1 MNIDINELDGKIII
15 SDKFNIGA
23 SASQPDATP
32 YFTNVNDEYILSF
45 TNLQN
50 ISKLTKF
57 TYDTLG
63 TTDTRYLTTEYRI
76 SRNGVNFSDWLDV
89 KPDTFLNFPLIDTM
103 DPFYFDLKWI
113 RKGSNPIGNIRLLEY
128 EIIGELEREEAELGE
143 VISVGS
149 GETKLIKPPY
159 VYKVFRIDDLEIIS
173 STDTNTTTAGVEMK
187 WRYSQDNSR
196 TWSSWEL
203 LTVENI
209 KTKKLSPI
217 RFFEVEFSITNNTSS
232 TIKIQDINI
241 IGNFQN
247 VTLDYKKSNLYG
259 IRECCQ
265 SNMYGAYDANG
276 NYIPNTNLNTT
287 GAGVTSGS
295 SGGACDGDGTGVF
308 SPSTVS
314 QIAQFYNPYQQ
325 TAAVDL
331 LDKLSTDAEQVFG
344 HKVIYF
350 VTDPDGKGIDYS
362 LHEYQLYN
370 IVKESEMKVS
380 VNNNEFPDSQI
391 VMNQF
396 DLNLFDTLEVHI
408 TKKQFKDVF
417 GVQRR
422 PSKEDFMY
430 FCNLNR
436 LFQVDHAQQFRGF
449 NNSAIYYKLILKKYT
464 KKANISA
471 DTTEIK
477 NKIDMLTQNSTIDS
491 LFGFEN
497 NQDKASVANKPQHK
511 TLSRDPI
518 RLEYIARI
526 DRELIENSS
535 TVISKTHYDM
545 SSVDYRTSA
554 VNYFNFKTDMKVSDN
569 TGFMVWFNLNNYVVD
584 EMYNMFK
591 YYDDDNSIG
600 WEVNLVND
608 KIVVKLN
615 NTSYNFDLSGN
626 DTNDTIDLEE
636 GVWYCYLLNLDQRNN
651 EMSQFIYKRDVD
663 NEEYASRLR
672 HTSFRKV
679 YENTQDIEAIEF
691 EMEGGYP
698 TILGSDMKA
707 TNIRLFN
714 ETIPRDTHN
723 KILNMSII
731 GDDSKHLIF
740 ADNAN
745 TRLYL
750 NRYPLFE

>member
-1 MNIDINELDGKIII
+1 MNIDINELNGEIII
-15 SDKFNIGA
+15 SGTFNVGA
-23 SASQPDATP
+23 SSSNPDATP
-32 YFTNVNDEYILSF
+32 YFNNIGDEYILSF
-45 TNLQN
+45 TNLEN
-50 ISKLTKF
+50 IIKLSKF
-57 TYDTLG
+57 EFNALG
-63 TTDTRYLTTEYRI
+63 LTDTRYLSSEYRI
-76 SRNGVNFSDWLDV
+76 SRNGINFSDWLEI
-89 KPDTFLNFPLIDTM
+89 KPLDFFNFPIIDPLDKLFIDM
-103 DPFYFDLKWI
+103 KWI
-113 RKGSNPIGNIRLLEY
+113 RSGSNSIGSIRLTEY
-128 EIIGELEREEAELGE
+128 RITGELNRNEVEIGELIT
-143 VISVGS
+143 ISS
-149 GETKLIKPPY
+149 GETRLIKPPY
-159 VYKVFRIDDLEIIS
+159 IYKVFSINDLEIIS
-173 STDTNTTTAGVEMK
+173 PSGIDFNTIGIDIL
-187 WRYSQDNSR
+187 WRYSQDSSR
-196 TWSSWEL
+196 TWSNWEN

-209 KTKKLSPI
+209 KTKKFSPI
-217 RFFEVEFSITNNTSS
+217 RFFEIEFSIKNNTTSI
-232 TIKIQDINI
+232 IKIQDINL
-241 IGNFQN
+241 IGDFQN

-265 SNMYGAYDANG
+265 SNMSGAYDVDG
-276 NYIPNTNLNTT
+276 NFIPNTNLNTT
-287 GAGVTSGS
+287 GSGGS
-295 SGGACDGDGTGVF
+295 SGACDSSSVF
-308 SPSTVS
+308 SSSTVS
-314 QIAQFYNPYQQ
+314 EISQFYNPYQQ

-331 LDKLSTDAEQVFG
+331 LNKLSVDAEQVFG

-350 VTDPDGKGIDYS
+350 ATDPDGKGIDYS
-362 LHEYQLYN
+362 LHEYQLFN
-370 IVKESEMKVS
+370 IVKEAEIKVS

-430 FCNLNR
+430 FCNINR

-449 NNSAIYYKLILKKYT
+449 NNTAVYYKLILKKYS
-464 KKANISA
+464 KKANINTDDS
-471 DTTEIK
+471 EIR
-477 NKIDMLTQNSTIDS
+477 NKIDMLTQNSTINS

-497 NQDKASVANKPQHK
+497 EQDKKSVANKPQHK
-511 TLSRDPI
+511 TLTREPV

-554 VNYFNFKTDMKVSDN
+554 VNYFNFKKDMKVSDN
-569 TGFMVWFNLNNYVVD
+569 SGFMLWFSLNNYVVG

-600 WEVNLVND
+600 WQVNLIND
-608 KIVVKLN
+608 KIVVSLN
-615 NTSYNFDLSGN
+615 SSSYNFDLSGTN
-626 DTNDTIDLEE
+626 TNDTVDLEE
-636 GVWYCYLLNLDQRNN
+636 GVWYCYVLNIDQRNR
-651 EMSQFIYKRDVD
+651 EMSQFIYKRNVD

-672 HTSFRKV
+672 NTSFRKV
-679 YENTQDIEAIEF
+679 YENKQEIEPIEF
-691 EMEGGYP
+691 EIESGYP
-698 TILGSDMKA
+698 TILGSDMKG

-714 ETIPRDTHN
+714 EIIPVDMHN

-745 TRLYL
+745 SRLFL
-750 NRYPLFE
+750 PKFPLFE

>member
-1 MNIDINELDGKIII
+1 MNIDINELNGNVII
-15 SDKFNIGA
+15 SGDFNIGA

-32 YFTNVNDEYILSF
+32 YFNNIGDEYILSF
-45 TNLQN
+45 TNLEN
-50 ISKLTKF
+50 INKLSKF
-57 TYDTLG
+57 EFDTLG
-63 TTDTRYLTTEYRI
+63 VTDTRYLYTEYRI
-76 SRNGVNFSDWLDV
+76 SRNGVNFSDWLEV
-89 KPDTFLNFPLIDTM
+89 KPVDFFNFPTIDPL
-103 DPFYFDLKWI
+103 DPLFIDIKWI
-113 RKGSNPIGNIRLLEY
+113 RKGTNSIGSVRLIEY
-128 EIIGELEREEAELGE
+128 KIIGELDRNEVEPGE
-143 VISVGS
+143 VISISS

-159 VYKVFRIDDLEIIS
+159 IYKVFRIDDLEIIS
-173 STDTNTTTAGVEMK
+173 SSGIDFNTPGIEMS
-187 WRYSQDNSR
+187 WRYSQDSSR
-196 TWSSWEL
+196 TWSNWEL
-203 LTVENI
+203 LTVANVRS
-209 KTKKLSPI
+209 KKLSPI
-217 RFFEVEFSITNNTSS
+217 RFFEVEFSIKNNTTS
-232 TIKIQDINI
+232 TIKIQDINL

-265 SNMYGAYDANG
+265 SNLNGAYDADG
-276 NYIPNTNLNTT
+276 NFVPNTNLNTT
-287 GAGVTSGS
+287 GSGGS
-295 SGGACDGDGTGVF
+295 SGACDSSSVF

-314 QIAQFYNPYQQ
+314 EISQFYNPYQQ

-331 LDKLSTDAEQVFG
+331 LNKLSVDAEQVFG
-344 HKVIYF
+344 HKVVYF

-362 LHEYQLYN
+362 LHEYQLFN
-370 IVKESEMKVS
+370 IVKEAEIKVS

-430 FCNLNR
+430 FCNINR

-449 NNSAIYYKLILKKYT
+449 NNSAVYYKLILKKYT
-464 KKANISA
+464 KKANINT
-471 DTTEIK
+471 DVTEIK
-477 NKIDMLTQNSTIDS
+477 NKMDMLTQNSTIDS

-554 VNYFNFKTDMKVSDN
+554 VNYFDFKADMKTSDN
-569 TGFMVWFNLNNYVVD
+569 IGFMIWFNLNNYVVG

-600 WEVNLVND
+600 WQVNLVND
-608 KIVVKLN
+608 KIIVNLN
-615 NTSYNFDLSGN
+615 NTLYNFDLSGN

-636 GVWYCYLLNLDQRNN
+636 DTWYCYVLNVDQRNK

-663 NEEYASRLR
+663 SEEYASRLR
-672 HTSFRKV
+672 HTSFRKL
-679 YENTQDIEAIEF
+679 YENTQNIESIEF
-691 EMEGGYP
+691 EMEDGYP

-707 TNIRLFN
+707 TNIRLFDDILPI
-714 ETIPRDTHN
+714 ETHN

-745 TRLYL
+745 SRIFL
-750 NRYPLFE
+750 NKFPLFE

>member
-32 YFTNVNDEYILSF
+32 FFTNINDEYILSF
-45 TNLQN
+45 ANLQN

-63 TTDTRYLTTEYRI
+63 TTDTRYLNTEYRI
-76 SRNGVNFSDWLDV
+76 SRNGVNYSDWLEV
-89 KPDTFLNFPLIDTM
+89 KPDTFFNFPLIDTL
-103 DPFYFDLKWI
+103 DPFYFDIKWI
-113 RKGSNPIGNIRLLEY
+113 RKGSNSIGTIRLLEY
-128 EIIGELEREEAELGE
+128 EVIGEVEREEAELGE
-143 VISVGS
+143 VIVVVA
-149 GETKLIKPPY
+149 GETRIIKPPY

-173 STDTNTTTAGVEMK
+173 STGTTTDTTGVEMK

-196 TWSSWEL
+196 TWSNWEL
-203 LTVENI
+203 LTVDNI
-209 KTKKLSPI
+209 KSKRLSPI

-232 TIKIQDINI
+232 VIKIQDINI

-247 VTLDYKKSNLYG
+247 VTLDYRKSNLYG

-265 SNMYGAYDANG
+265 SNMYGAYDADG
-276 NYIPNTNLNTT
+276 NFIPNTNLNT
-287 GAGVTSGS
+287 GVTSDGA
-295 SGGACDGDGTGVF
+295 GGICDGDGTGVF
-308 SPSTVS
+308 SQSTVA

-362 LHEYQLYN
+362 LHEYQLFN

-408 TKKQFKDVF
+408 TKKQFKNVF

-449 NNSAIYYKLILKKYT
+449 NNSAVYYKLILKKYT

-471 DTTEIK
+471 DTNEIK

-497 NQDKASVANKPQHK
+497 NLDKISTANKPQHK

-526 DRELIENSS
+526 DRELVENSS
-535 TVISKTHYDM
+535 TVISKSHYDM
-545 SSVDYRTSA
+545 SSVDYRTSG
-554 VNYFNFKTDMKVSDN
+554 VNYFNFKTDMKVFEN
-569 TGFMVWFNLNNYVVD
+569 TGFMLWFNINNYVVD

-615 NTSYNFDLSGN
+615 DTSYNFDLSGN
-626 DTNDTIDLEE
+626 NTNDTVDLEE
-636 GVWYCYLLNLDQRNN
+636 GVWYCYVLNIDQRNR
-651 EMSQFIYKRDVD
+651 EMSQFVYKRDVD
-663 NEEYASRLR
+663 NEEYAARLR

-679 YENTQDIEAIEF
+679 YEDKQDIEAIEF
-691 EMEGGYP
+691 EIESGYP

-707 TNIRLFN
+707 TNVRLFN
-714 ETIPRDTHN
+714 EIIPIDMHN

-731 GDDSKHLIF
+731 GDDSKYLIF

-745 TRLYL
+745 SRIYL
-750 NRYPLFE
+750 PKFPLFE